1 MISKSQERYLT
12 YIYRL
17 LEKQKVQE
25 WLLNKENLINQESQ
39 IINDNEKVITNE

>member
-25 WLLNKENLINQESQ
+25 
-39 IINDNEKVITNE
+39 